1 MANFSQNDH
10 QMILVGKDVAITASP
25 GSPNGLADGEI
36 RCFTPGGTVIAE
48 GTIANDEFVVV
59 LGRGSNDT
67 PLVSPKIKK
76 DWVKRISKKDYTAP
90 TAQLD
95 YVGYNGTS
103 GSIVTNN
110 NTVYRASI
118 ALEESPT
125 TNHGGVY
132 IKDMVYS
139 SDSSATQAEIAIGLA
154 GSGVGNFSREYD
166 KSISFK
172 AICNSAVTAANDF
185 VNNIT
190 VVNGSKVVSVATA
203 ITWGAGA
210 TTLAIGDFVRM
221 GSNGAGTA
229 LTDDVYKVTA
239 VDTTN
244 LNFTVDRPVQI
255 TSQVLTAASSDA
267 EVIAA
272 ATGAAADWGV
282 SLTGLTL
289 DFKLGKI
296 DNAVAKWNLS
306 LDADSFGAT
315 TLTNSTT
322 ATPGSG
328 SYNQVA
334 ELEHFLNGNNGENFR
349 TGEPNIYSYTKMAQ
363 SSETYDLIVIE
374 FEKGRTDSLGYVNS
388 PQSLIIAV
396 PAADTNGAW
405 YEGSS
410 GTADDTT
417 DVLEDLLE
425 GVPAYTTQNNFDGS
439 ALTTDD
445 LIAG

>member
-1 MANFSQNDH
+1 
-10 QMILVGKDVAITASP
+10 
-25 GSPNGLADGEI
+25 
-36 RCFTPGGTVIAE
+36 
-48 GTIANDEFVVV
+48 
-59 LGRGSNDT
+59 
-67 PLVSPKIKK
+67 
-76 DWVKRISKKDYTAP
+76 
-90 TAQLD
+90 
-95 YVGYNGTS
+95 
-103 GSIVTNN
+103 
-110 NTVYRASI
+110 
-118 ALEESPT
+118 
-125 TNHGGVY
+125 
-132 IKDMVYS
+132 
-139 SDSSATQAEIAIGLA
+139 
-154 GSGVGNFSREYD
+154 
-166 KSISFK
+166 
-172 AICNSAVTAANDF
+172 
-185 VNNIT
+185 
-190 VVNGSKVVSVATA
+190 
-203 ITWGAGA
+203 
-210 TTLAIGDFVRM
+210 M